1 MRTLSKAII
10 ILSLIFSVTNYVPI
24 SVLVL
29 LLTPISVIGIFYRT
43 DFLKFKKIEL
53 YLLLLYIYVI
63 GSTLIYNPSS
73 FLEFDFY
80 RKDGNFII
88 SYLILLVFIFLP
100 LNIDI
105 DIDKWLKRAFV
116 IFSIASFVAF
126 FIMPKE
132 VPEEG
137 GATVHHFFF
146 LSHNAAG
153 GFYSVIG
160 AMALGIYLHSKNK
173 LYLFYAIM
181 FIFFLYMTNSRGSIL
196 AIMAAFGYSLI
207 KFKKPFLVFTI
218 FLLIQFFIVQETYPT
233 WVSMGKIMSEN
244 ANYTVS
250 SAAQGID
257 FQRVGTFIDRLYYLW
272 PRAFDNFI
280 HSPLLGL
287 GFGSYDDLYY
297 RYSDVIPHLLAIKE
311 GAMVRHSEAH
321 AHNSTFTIL
330 AELGVVG
337 YLLFILLFNEIN
349 KKIIA
354 IKKVEPGIFMAL
366 SLAFWTCIFSS
377 ATEHRITTPS
387 QMIPFF
393 ILFGIC
399 YLKFFGRRNVN
410 D

>member
-1 MRTLSKAII
+1 
-10 ILSLIFSVTNYVPI
+10 
-24 SVLVL
+24 
-29 LLTPISVIGIFYRT
+29 
-43 DFLKFKKIEL
+43 
-53 YLLLLYIYVI
+53 
-63 GSTLIYNPSS
+63 
-73 FLEFDFY
+73 
-80 RKDGNFII
+80 
-88 SYLILLVFIFLP
+88 
-100 LNIDI
+100 
-105 DIDKWLKRAFV
+105 
-116 IFSIASFVAF
+116 
-126 FIMPKE
+126 
-132 VPEEG
+132 
-137 GATVHHFFF
+137 
-146 LSHNAAG
+146 
-153 GFYSVIG
+153 
-160 AMALGIYLHSKNK
+160 
-173 LYLFYAIM
+173 
-181 FIFFLYMTNSRGSIL
+181 
-196 AIMAAFGYSLI
+196 
-207 KFKKPFLVFTI
+207 
-218 FLLIQFFIVQETYPT
+218 T

-377 ATEHRITTPS
+377 AT
-387 QMIPFF
+387 
-393 ILFGIC
+393 
-399 YLKFFGRRNVN
+399 
-410 D
+410 

>member
-1 MRTLSKAII
+1 MRTLSKFII
-10 ILSLIFSVTNYVPI
+10 LLSLIFSVTNYVPI

-29 LLTPISVIGIFYRT
+29 LLAPISVIGIFYRT
-43 DFLKFKKIEL
+43 EILKFKKIEF
-53 YLLLLYIYVI
+53 YLLLLYVYVI
-63 GSTLIYNPSS
+63 ASTIIYNPNS
-73 FLEFDFY
+73 FFEFDFY

-100 LNIDI
+100 LHIDI
-105 DIDKWLKRAFV
+105 NIDKWLNRSFV
-116 IFSIASFVAF
+116 IFSIASFIAF
-126 FIMPKE
+126 LIMPKE

-160 AMALGIYLHSKNK
+160 AMALGIFLHTKNK
-173 LYLFYAIM
+173 LYLFYALM
-181 FIFFLYMTNSRGSIL
+181 FVFFLYMTNSRGSIL

-207 KFKKPFLVFTI
+207 KFKKPLVIFAV
-218 FLLIQFFIVQETYPT
+218 FLLIQFFVVYETYPT

-250 SAAQGID
+250 TAAQAIN

-272 PRAFDNFI
+272 PRAVDNFI
-280 HSPLLGL
+280 HSPIVGL

-297 RYSDVIPHLLAIKE
+297 RYVNVIPHLFSIKD
-311 GAMVRHSEAH
+311 GAVVRHSEAH

-330 AELGVVG
+330 AELGIVG
-337 YLLFILLFNEIN
+337 YALFVLLFNEIN

-354 IKKVEPGIFMAL
+354 LKDVEPGIFMAL

-399 YLKFFGRRNVN
+399 YLKFFGRRKIN

>member
-1 MRTLSKAII
+1 MRTLSKAVIL
-10 ILSLIFSVTNYVPI
+10 LSLIFSVTNYVPV
-24 SVLVL
+24 SVMVL
-29 LLTPISVIGIFYRT
+29 LLAPLSIVGVFYRS

-53 YLLLLYIYVI
+53 YLLLLYGYVI
-63 GSTLIYNPSS
+63 FSAIIYNPES

-88 SYLILLVFIFLP
+88 SYLILFVFIFLP
-100 LNIDI
+100 LNVDI
-105 DIDKWLKRAFV
+105 NIDKWLKYSFV
-116 IFSIASFVAF
+116 IFSIVSCIAFV
-126 FIMPKE
+126 IMPKE
-132 VPEEG
+132 VSEDG
-137 GATVHHFFF
+137 GAAVHHLFF

-160 AMALGIYLHSKNK
+160 AMALGIFIYTKNK
-173 LYLFYAIM
+173 VYLFYTLL
-181 FIFFLYMTNSRGSIL
+181 FVFFLYMTNSRGSIL
-196 AIMAAFGYSLI
+196 AIIAAFAYSLI
-207 KFKKPFLVFTI
+207 KFKKPAFIFVLFLA
-218 FLLIQFFIVQETYPT
+218 IQFFIVYGTYPT

-250 SAAQGID
+250 HVAEGMD

-272 PRAFDNFI
+272 PRAIDNFI
-280 HSPLLGL
+280 HSPIVGL

-297 RYSDVIPHLLAIKE
+297 RYSDIIPHLFSVKD
-311 GAMVRHSEAH
+311 GAVIRHSEAH

-330 AELGVVG
+330 AELGLVG
-337 YLLFILLFNEIN
+337 YSLFVLLFNEIN

-354 IKKVEPGIFMAL
+354 LKDREPGIFMAL
-366 SLAFWTCIFSS
+366 SLAFWTCVFSS

-399 YLKFFGRRNVN
+399 YLKFFGRGKIH

>member
-126 FIMPKE
+126 LIMPKE

-321 AHNSTFTIL
+321 AHNSTFT
-330 AELGVVG
+330 
-337 YLLFILLFNEIN
+337 
-349 KKIIA
+349 
-354 IKKVEPGIFMAL
+354 
-366 SLAFWTCIFSS
+366 
-377 ATEHRITTPS
+377 
-387 QMIPFF
+387 
-393 ILFGIC
+393 
-399 YLKFFGRRNVN
+399 
-410 D
+410 

>member
-126 FIMPKE
+126 LIMPKE

-377 ATEHRITTPS
+377 LTEHRITTPS

>member
-126 FIMPKE
+126 LIMPKE

-354 IKKVEPGIFMAL
+354 IKKLNLV
-366 SLAFWTCIFSS
+366 
-377 ATEHRITTPS
+377 
-387 QMIPFF
+387 
-393 ILFGIC
+393 
-399 YLKFFGRRNVN
+399 YLWP
-410 D
+410 

>member
-1 MRTLSKAII
+1 MRTLSKAVIL
-10 ILSLIFSVTNYVPI
+10 LSLIFSVTNYVPV
-24 SVLVL
+24 SVMVL
-29 LLTPISVIGIFYRT
+29 LLTPLAIVGIFYRS

-53 YLLLLYIYVI
+53 YLLLLYSYVI
-63 GSTLIYNPSS
+63 VSAIVYNSDS

-80 RKDGNFII
+80 RKDGNFLI
-88 SYLILLVFIFLP
+88 SYLILLVFIFFP

-105 DIDKWLKRAFV
+105 DIDKWLKRSFI
-116 IFSIASFVAF
+116 IFSIASCIAF
-126 FIMPKE
+126 LIMPKE

-160 AMALGIYLHSKNK
+160 AMALGMFIHNKNK
-173 LYLFYAIM
+173 LYLFYALL
-181 FIFFLYMTNSRGSIL
+181 FVFFLYMTNSRGSIL
-196 AIMAAFGYSLI
+196 AIIAAFGYSLI
-207 KFKKPFLVFTI
+207 KFKKPIFIFVLFLA
-218 FLLIQFFIVQETYPT
+218 IQFFIVYETYPT
-233 WVSMGKIMSEN
+233 WVAMGKLMSEN

-250 SAAQGID
+250 NVAAGMN

-272 PRAFDNFI
+272 PRALDNFI
-280 HSPLLGL
+280 HSPIVGL

-297 RYSDVIPHLLAIKE
+297 RYSDVIPHLFSVKD
-311 GAMVRHSEAH
+311 GAFIRHSEAH

-330 AELGVVG
+330 AELGLVG
-337 YLLFILLFNEIN
+337 YSLFVLLFNEIN
-349 KKIIA
+349 KKIISL
-354 IKKVEPGIFMAL
+354 KDKEPGIFMAL
-366 SLAFWTCIFSS
+366 SLAFWTCVFSS

-399 YLKFFGRRNVN
+399 YLKFFGRGKKY

>member
-126 FIMPKE
+126 LIMPKE

-181 FIFFLYMTNSRGSIL
+181 FFFFLYMTNSRGSIL

-366 SLAFWTCIFSS
+366 SLAFWTCSFSS